1 MKGANKRMTDEER
14 TLGEEAEKS
23 QEFWW
28 MVLFSLLND
37 TPKIEWDEFEHD
49 LKCVN
54 RFSSTHPVVE
64 VIKENAEQSKQTIKK
79 GQILYRARVY
89 KEDPLI
95 EFLSDIYSPQK
106 RRQEGMNAPVL
117 SKSDI
122 RKYTGMMLA
131 AALLPLEETSEKRKA
146 LLSKYRKWQRK
157 RYKGFSAAKSGMPPA
172 DLAPAGRINPQN
184 ISYLYL
190 SEDPSTCVYEIRP
203 IIGQHVSIAMFKTT
217 KDITVYDLT
226 GDIGNKNDIKNP
238 LLFSYIANR
247 FSVPNH
253 GDTLH
258 YLPTQFLSE
267 TIKQMG
273 FEGIRFRSALKQG
286 GINVVLFSDQYCKA
300 TGSEIVDVAGISI
313 DIAKSELYQM
323 ESALKDETNNL

>member
-1 MKGANKRMTDEER
+1 MTDEEKA
-14 TLGEEAEKS
+14 LDEEAENS

-49 LKCVN
+49 LKYVN
-54 RFSSTHPVVE
+54 RFSSTHSVVE
-64 VIKENAEQSKQTIKK
+64 VIKENAEQSKRTIKK
-79 GQILYRARVY
+79 GQKLYRARVY

-95 EFLSDIYSPQK
+95 EFLSGIYSPQK
-106 RRQEGMNAPVL
+106 RKQGGMNVPVL

-122 RKYTGMMLA
+122 RKYTSMMLA
-131 AALLPLEETSEKRKA
+131 AALLPIEETSEKRKA
-146 LLSKYRKWQRK
+146 FLSQFRKWQRK
-157 RYKGFSAAKSGMPPA
+157 RYKGFSAAESGMPPA
-172 DLAPAGRINPQN
+172 DIAPAGRINPQN

-190 SEDPSTCVYEIRP
+190 TEDASTCVYEVRP
-203 IIGQHVSIAMFKTT
+203 IIGQHVSIATFRAT

-226 GDIGNKNDIKNP
+226 GDVDNQDDIKNP

-247 FSVPNH
+247 FSVPNY

-273 FEGIRFRSALKQG
+273 FEGIRFRSALRQG
-286 GINVVLFSDQYCKA
+286 GINVVLFSDQYD
-300 TGSEIVDVAGISI
+300 GLSI
-313 DIAKSELYQM
+313 LYQ
-323 ESALKDETNNL
+323 